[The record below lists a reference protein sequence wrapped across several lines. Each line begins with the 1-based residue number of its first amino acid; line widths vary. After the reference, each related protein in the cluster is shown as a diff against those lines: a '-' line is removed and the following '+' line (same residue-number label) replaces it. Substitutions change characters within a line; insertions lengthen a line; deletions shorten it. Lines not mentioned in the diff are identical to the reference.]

1 MYRYVLD
8 EVVADD
14 SDEMQNINL
23 KIFEEE
29 LREIRSKGFID
40 LLFVLIAIFS
50 GAVCMK
56 FIEGWHFDESFYWA
70 CVTATT
76 VGYGDVTPK
85 SVSGKLFTMAYTI
98 IACSLAA
105 KGFGDIVRY
114 PLVLRAKRNELWIT
128 EQFGSELSEQVLKC
142 ILKNDFFDRI
152 PNLRKDDKQLVKSE
166 FILLLLQ
173 MMNKVQDKDIL
184 LASQIFDRLDVANDG
199 VLDEDDQRE
208 QIKLARKRDIE
219 RAIEY
224 QRKEAELKA
233 KRDAQQNHGLANI
246 LQNLT
251 VSTFQSKNRKNSL
264 TSRKTSS
271 ADNTRHDGR
280 GDEENNQMIG
290 HDRGVTIVN
299 PMIGDD
305 DDDDDFDEGL

>member
-1 MYRYVLD
+1 
-8 EVVADD
+8 
-14 SDEMQNINL
+14 
-23 KIFEEE
+23 
-29 LREIRSKGFID
+29 
-40 LLFVLIAIFS
+40 
-50 GAVCMK
+50 
-56 FIEGWHFDESFYWA
+56 
-70 CVTATT
+70 
-76 VGYGDVTPK
+76 
-85 SVSGKLFTMAYTI
+85 
-98 IACSLAA
+98 
-105 KGFGDIVRY
+105 
-114 PLVLRAKRNELWIT
+114 
-128 EQFGSELSEQVLKC
+128 
-142 ILKNDFFDRI
+142 
-152 PNLRKDDKQLVKSE
+152 
-166 FILLLLQ
+166 
-173 MMNKVQDKDIL
+173 MNKVQDKDIL

-251 VSTFQSKNRKNSL
+251 VPTFQSNRKNSL

-271 ADNTRHDGR
+271 ADNTRHNGG